1 MVELKFKHQEKIY
14 EGMKQSLKE
23 KKRAAWITPTGTGKT
38 FPGLKYIEEN
48 PDKTVLIVVPN
59 RAIIH
64 HHEKNIEEY
73 VENGEERLKTG
84 KIKII
89 TYQRLERMQQIA
101 KKMSDRQIKADIVI
115 FDEIHRIGAET
126 WGPAV
131 KSLEDALPETEII
144 GMTAT
149 PERTDRRNMATE
161 KFEDAIVYVMSLTE
175 ALSGEKEGE
184 VVLQAPRYVRV
195 ISELKIELEEYLEKI
210 NRVEDEEKRNM
221 LLEKYKKLHNI
232 VSRVPE
238 IPDMMEQGI
247 KKKNGKY
254 IVFCKDREDLREKM
268 EKASEIFGK
277 VNSNISVKYILSKN
291 DSKDKFGKSQKDN
304 DRVIRHFEETPE
316 GEQLQL
322 LFCVEMLDEG
332 THVENIDGEI
342 MFAETSS
349 AIRYK
354 QRLGRVMTTDR
365 ETVIIDVVNN
375 WMRQIETYREIAGA
389 INRGG
394 EYKKGEFSFTNLSFD
409 ETDLLEIM
417 REINEELKYNIQ
429 TRKDIYEEII
439 EWLEN
444 HEGRMPRGTIK
455 KKGKTLKREEMTEE
469 EQYEKNLYGRWR
481 FSADCRI
488 LETYVGVS
496 IEEISESEE
505 MKAKIKTLRSYGLG
519 MKEKTPYEEIIEW
532 LENHEGKMPR
542 SAISRKGKMLKKEE
556 FTEEELYEVNL
567 YGRWKNAEE
576 RRLLNRY
583 LGIKIEEIP
592 ESEEMKEKIKA
603 LRNYGLGMKA
613 RTPYEEIIEWL
624 ENHEEKMPRCTIKKE
639 EKTLKR
645 EEMTEEELYEIKL
658 YARWITSKEHKLLEK
673 YVGVQIEEIPESEE
687 MKEKIKAL
695 RSYGLGMKARTT
707 YEEMIEWLE
716 NHEGRMPRGTIKK
729 EEKTLKR
736 EEMTEEELYEKNLYA
751 RWKKSKESKMLAK
764 YVGVKIEE
772 IPESEDW
779 KGRISTLRNLIK
791 NKKTLYEGI
800 IEWLESHEGR
810 MPRSEIRQKGKIL
823 EKDEM
828 TEEENYEI
836 KLYRRWGRS
845 EEDKILK
852 KYIGVPIEA
861 IPESEKIK
869 EKIKTLRSYGLGMKE
884 KTTYEDIIEW
894 LESHEGRMPRGT
906 IVQNGKQLT
915 KENMTE
921 KELAEKNLYARWSK
935 SKERKK
941 LEKYVG
947 VKIEEITESEEM
959 KKKIEVLRSYG
970 LGMKEKT
977 TYEEV
982 IEWLE
987 NHEGRMPRSEI
998 RQKGKILKKEEMT
1011 EEELT
1016 EKNLYARWRRT
1027 EEREMLDRYVGV
1039 PIEEVPEEWR
1049 EKIARLRSLGQ
1060 FGKRKDE
1067 KIKGK
1072 MKEAVGKRVE
1082 SNEEVRNELEEI
1094 VQENGN
1100 KGHGEQTE

>member
-131 KSLEDALPETEII
+131 KSLEDALPEAEII

-210 NRVEDEEKRNM
+210 NKVEDEEKRNM

-469 EQYEKNLYGRWR
+469 EQYEKNLYARWR

-519 MKEKTPYEEIIEW
+519 MKEKTTYEEIIEW
-532 LENHEGKMPR
+532 LEKHEGKMPR
-542 SAISRKGKMLKKEE
+542 GAISRKGKMLKKEE
-556 FTEEELYEVNL
+556 LTEAELYEVNL
-567 YGRWKNAEE
+567 YGRWKIAEE

-583 LGIKIEEIP
+583 LGIK
-592 ESEEMKEKIKA
+592 
-603 LRNYGLGMKA
+603 
-613 RTPYEEIIEWL
+613 
-624 ENHEEKMPRCTIKKE
+624 
-639 EKTLKR
+639 
-645 EEMTEEELYEIKL
+645 
-658 YARWITSKEHKLLEK
+658 
-673 YVGVQIEEIPESEE
+673 IEEIPESEE

-716 NHEGRMPRGTIKK
+716 NNEGRMPRGTIKK

-736 EEMTEEELYEKNLYA
+736 EEMTEEELYEIKLYA
-751 RWKKSKESKMLAK
+751 RWKKSKEWKMLAK

-810 MPRSEIRQKGKIL
+810 MPRSEIRQKGKKL

-828 TEEENYEI
+828 TEEELYEI
-836 KLYRRWGRS
+836 KLYGRWGRS

-861 IPESEKIK
+861 IPESEEIK
-869 EKIKTLRSYGLGMKE
+869 EKIKTLRSYGIGMKE
-884 KTTYEDIIEW
+884 KTTYEEIIEW

-1060 FGKRKDE
+1060 LGKSTDE
-1067 KIKGK
+1067 RIKGR
-1072 MKEAVGKRVE
+1072 MKGAVGNRVE
-1082 SNEEVRNELEEI
+1082 SNEAVRKELEEI
-1094 VQENGN
+1094 VKENGN